1 MPMEFYQVHRNS
13 LIIQATSG
21 VTPEVDYLKR
31 IKDIFD
37 REIRRYIYV
46 GCDLL
51 LDAVDDFLK
60 GPEFLMKPEG
70 ETIMKQQTSRVK
82 PLVDIRQNFA
92 DFYVDYDKIYKFY
105 EGKLFS

>member
-1 MPMEFYQVHRNS
+1 MEIS
-13 LIIQATSG
+13 
-21 VTPEVDYLKR
+21 
-31 IKDIFD
+31 
-37 REIRRYIYV
+37 RYNYV

-82 PLVDIRQNFA
+82 TI
-92 DFYVDYDKIYKFY
+92 
-105 EGKLFS
+105 G